1 MILVVDPHSGT
12 PAYRQ
17 IMEQIRF
24 HVDSGLLA
32 PGDEIP
38 STRTLSAELGVN
50 PMTVSKAFVLLEEEG
65 VLERRPGLSLIVSQR
80 ASGEQQASKLEQL
93 DAALRPVAT
102 MARQLGL
109 KSEEAIE
116 AFRRLLDSD
125 EE

>member
-1 MILVVDPHSGT
+1 MILIVDPHSGT

-24 HVDSGLLA
+24 HVDSGLLG

-50 PMTVSKAFVLLEEEG
+50 PMTVSKAFSLLEEEG
-65 VLERRPGLSLIVSQR
+65 LLERRPGLPLVVGRR
-80 ASGEQQASKLEQL
+80 ASRDQQTSKLDQL
-93 DAALRPVAT
+93 EAALRPVAT

-109 KSEEAIE
+109 DAEVAVEL
-116 AFRRLLDSD
+116 FRRLLESN

>member
-24 HVDSGLLA
+24 HVDSGLLE

-50 PMTVSKAFVLLEEEG
+50 PMTVSKAFGLLEKEG
-65 VLERRPGLSLIVSQR
+65 VLERRPGLPLIVGQR
-80 ASGEQQASKLEQL
+80 ASREQRASKLEQL
-93 DAALRPVAT
+93 GSALRPVAT

-109 KSEEAIE
+109 ETEEAVE
-116 AFRRLLDSD
+116 LFRRLLESN